1 MVAASIGAG
10 VVSTAPRIGLAL
22 SGGGFRATAFGL
34 GCLRALA
41 DRDLLRHV
49 RVVSGIS
56 GGSLLAAMWAYGPK
70 DFAEFEDSVITL
82 LRSGLQLELARR
94 TFTPA
99 ATVRNVGS
107 VGRTLV
113 SNRVRSHSRTDSL
126 VKALGARPFG
136 QRFLGEVTHP
146 DLATV
151 LSATDMASGNAVR
164 FGSQVSSCSAHG
176 VITSAVPV
184 AEAVTASAAFPV
196 LLPALTRH
204 YEFRDHHGEVSRR
217 QLVMT
222 DGGVYDNLGLSPL
235 LPGRSTRHS
244 QHVYDLDYLIAVD
257 AGRGRTTRGPARY
270 WPLRMKQTFD
280 ITYGKTQDAA
290 RTRIHL
296 AGESGQ
302 IKGFVHTYLGMPD
315 AKLPVPVQDLVT
327 RQQVE
332 SYPTNFATMAWPDM
346 QAITVRGEQL
356 TRVLLG
362 HYCPALG

>member
-1 MVAASIGAG
+1 MS
-10 VVSTAPRIGLAL
+10 APPRVGLAL

-56 GGSLLAAMWAYGPK
+56 GGSVLAAMWAYGPE

-82 LRSGLQLELARR
+82 LRSGLQVELAKR

-99 ATVRNVGS
+99 ATVRNLSS

-113 SNRVRSHSRTDSL
+113 SKRPRTHNRTDSL
-126 VKALGARPFG
+126 VSALDARPFG
-136 QRFLGEVTHP
+136 QRLMGEVTDP

-164 FGSQVSSCSAHG
+164 FGSQVSSCAAYG
-176 VITSAVPV
+176 VITTAVPV
-184 AEAVTASAAFPV
+184 AEAVAASAAFPV
-196 LLPALTRH
+196 LLPALTRN
-204 YEFRDHHGEVSRR
+204 YDFRDRRGGVTRR

-235 LPGRSTRHS
+235 LPGRSAHHS
-244 QHVYDLDYLIAVD
+244 HHVYDVNYLIAVD
-257 AGRGRTTRGPARY
+257 AGRGRATRGAARY
-270 WPLRMKQTFD
+270 WPLRMKQAFD
-280 ITYGKTQDAA
+280 ITYGKTQDAG
-290 RTRIHL
+290 RTRVHL

-302 IKGFVHTYLGMPD
+302 IKGFVHAYLGMVD
-315 AKLPVPVQDLVT
+315 AKLPVPVHDLVT
-327 RQQVE
+327 REAVE
-332 SYPTNFATMAWPDM
+332 RYPTNFMRMAWGDL

-362 HYCPALG
+362 HYCPNLC